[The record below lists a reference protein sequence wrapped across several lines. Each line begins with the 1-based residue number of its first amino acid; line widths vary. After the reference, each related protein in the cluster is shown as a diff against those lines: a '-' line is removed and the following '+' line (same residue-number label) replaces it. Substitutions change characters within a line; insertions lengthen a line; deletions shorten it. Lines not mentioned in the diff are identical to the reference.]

1 MGLLKCIRRLAGK
14 PHQFSGR
21 TAVRHGLLA
30 WLFIML
36 TLPAIPARAASEN
49 QVKAAFLYNFA
60 KFVEWPSP
68 VEGSEAKP
76 FVIGV
81 VGESPIADLLPAL
94 IRSELIKGR
103 AVEVRHYRTGDEL
116 SQCQVVFVSRRQNGK
131 DIQRSLAGRAIL
143 TVGETESFLAEGGM
157 IQFVMVEQTVRFD
170 VNVAAANQVGLKV
183 SSRLLAVARKVAE

>member
-1 MGLLKCIRRLAGK
+1 MGLLKRIRRLAGN
-14 PHQFSGR
+14 PHRFSGR

-30 WLFIML
+30 WLFIIL

-68 VEGSEAKP
+68 VEGSEARP

-103 AVEVRHYRTGDEL
+103 AVEVRHYRAGDEL
-116 SQCQVVFVSRRQNGK
+116 SQCQVVFVSRGQNGK